1 MTSRA
6 EELRRHR
13 EEFAEAMRRNCTIRD
28 LRALKKE
35 ERRREVIARIDAAR
49 PDMADHPIAAE
60 TFDMW
65 EASWM
70 MRN

>member
-13 EEFAEAMRRNCTIRD
+13 LEFQEAMRRNCTIRE
-28 LRALKKE
+28 LRDAKKE
-35 ERRREVIARIDAAR
+35 ERRREVIARIDAGM
-49 PDMADHPIAAE
+49 PDMSDHPMDGFTA
-60 TFDMW
+60 DMW
-65 EASWM
+65 DAPWM